1 MVFFMFVEEVWSQS
15 SKWYQTWDDQLLYS
29 RENGVRWA
37 VILYRKSMGS
47 VLVVWIHIFQTRNL
61 PYGLWKQ
68 YEISCDTKIS
78 KKKWKKKLE
87 NRIGFYLRIGF
98 PQSFMY
104 LHVIKIFQTF
114 FYLAQRKKKEKLF
127 LKIMFILIYLH
138 VNFSHIFSIELR
150 FHSTYSVFNLERY
163 VNEYKM
169 CVLSRRRKRY
179 KNVERTR
186 NHSH

>member
-1 MVFFMFVEEVWSQS
+1 M
-15 SKWYQTWDDQLLYS
+15 
-29 RENGVRWA
+29 
-37 VILYRKSMGS
+37 
-47 VLVVWIHIFQTRNL
+47 
-61 PYGLWKQ
+61 
-68 YEISCDTKIS
+68 
-78 KKKWKKKLE
+78 LE

-98 PQSFMY
+98 PQSLFY

-127 LKIMFILIYLH
+127 LKIMFILTYLH

-150 FHSTYSVFNLERY
+150 LHSTYSVFNLERY

-179 KNVERTR
+179 KNVERKGPETTLTSTYCLAIKLLNKIR
-186 NHSH
+186 FK